1 MDHAIRDSASERLLL
16 ASATNWIADLPVH
29 IQTDMRARMS
39 VRVFEPGEIVSS
51 AGAKAEYMH
60 QVVSGTLKMTAQH
73 SSGEES
79 LLAFYVPGSC
89 WAETAIVA
97 DRPLNH
103 TTIAMTAA
111 SVASLPQAD
120 FWTLYRSYSEIPE
133 ALCRKFA
140 LSLSRMV
147 RNRELRETLPLRQ
160 LVLMALQNLA
170 DISATPVEGSWRA
183 ISMPL
188 TQSDIAACFGVTRQS
203 IQTVVSQLKAEGL
216 VDRRERVWFVASAS
230 GASRTAE
237 LGA

>member
-1 MDHAIRDSASERLLL
+1 MDNATRDSDPERLLL
-16 ASATNWIADLPVH
+16 ASATNWIAGLPAH
-29 IQTDMRARMS
+29 IQADMRARMS
-39 VRVFEPGEIVSS
+39 VRVFEPGEVISS
-51 AGAKAEYMH
+51 AGATAEYMH

-120 FWTLYRSYSEIPE
+120 FWLLYRRYPEIPE

-140 LSLSRMV
+140 RSLSRMV

-170 DISATPVEGSWRA
+170 DMSSTTTDGVWRA
-183 ISMPL
+183 ISIPL

-203 IQTVVSQLKAEGL
+203 IQTVVSQLKAEGII
-216 VDRRERVWFVASAS
+216 DRRERVWFVACGSQ
-230 GASRTAE
+230 
-237 LGA
+237 

>member
-1 MDHAIRDSASERLLL
+1 MDNATRDSDTERLLL
-16 ASATNWIADLPVH
+16 ASATNWIAGLPAH
-29 IQTDMRARMS
+29 IQSDMRARML
-39 VRVFEPGEIVSS
+39 VRVFEPGEVISS
-51 AGAKAEYMH
+51 AGAMAEHMH

-73 SSGEES
+73 PSGEES

-120 FWTLYRSYSEIPE
+120 FWSLYRRYPEIPE

-170 DISATPVEGSWRA
+170 DISASPAEGEWRP
-183 ISMPL
+183 ISIPL

-203 IQTVVSQLKAEGL
+203 IQTVVSQLKSEGI
-216 VDRRERVWFVASAS
+216 VDRRDRVWFIACS
-230 GASRTAE
+230 GR
-237 LGA
+237 